1 MPASALSTT
10 PTVTSRYAA
19 TAVSRGPLASKKMP
33 EKNDSA

>member
-1 MPASALSTT
+1 M
-10 PTVTSRYAA
+10 VTSRYAA